1 MAVKMDPIDSPACF
15 DDSKTI
21 NSDVTLS
28 QDTDSATV
36 DPAKV
41 PKKGEFFMHDD
52 RHGHNSGKSRNKFDR
67 SLFDA

>member
-15 DDSKTI
+15 DDSKTAI
-21 NSDVTLS
+21 SDVSLS
-28 QDTDSATV
+28 QGTESVTV

-52 RHGHNSGKSRNKFDR
+52 RHGHSGGKSRNKFDH
-67 SLFDA
+67 SLYDG